1 MSTPHF
7 SDTTLCSESVK
18 AVAATFE
25 GCGGCDESSKAFKLR
40 DDDGDLELVLLF
52 RVINADLC
60 SLLTGLGLVMLVTV
74 GLTFSAFE
82 DDGCT
87 WPLED
92 VVSGFIFRTA
102 SHSDL

>member
-1 MSTPHF
+1 MSHF
-7 SDTTLCSESVK
+7 CITTLCSES
-18 AVAATFE
+18 VAATFE
-25 GCGGCDESSKAFKLR
+25 GCGGFDESSTAFKLR
-40 DDDGDLELVLLF
+40 DDDDDGDLELVLLF

-74 GLTFSAFE
+74 GLTFSVFE
-82 DDGCT
+82 VGG

-92 VVSGFIFRTA
+92 VVSGIIFRTAA